1 MVMQTSCKKD
11 MEKYIFLD
19 FDGVI
24 NTPKGKFDKNAVT
37 NLRRLLERTD
47 AKVVISSTW
56 RLQGM
61 EYIQQLWQEYQLP
74 GEVIDLTPSCNS
86 TNFSNVDG
94 QEEWQGLHGCKGLEI
109 AEWLRLNAKEPFH
122 YIILDDEE
130 DFLFSQREHLVKVEG
145 SKGLDKADVRVAI
158 QILNTKEICQMKR
171 WFYGALK
178 FIAVYI
184 LMVML
189 FMAYFYWYPE
199 KEMNNMNRRTLMY
212 KECLRINFHW
222 QK

>member
-1 MVMQTSCKKD
+1 

-24 NTPKGKFDKNAVT
+24 NTPKGKFAKKAVA
-37 NLRRLLERTD
+37 NLLHLVERSD
-47 AKVVISSTW
+47 AKIIISSTW

-74 GEVIDLTPSCNS
+74 GEVIGLTPSCNS
-86 TNFSNVDG
+86 INFSNVDG

-109 AEWLRLNAKEPFH
+109 AEWLRLNAKEPYR

-158 QILNTKEICQMKR
+158 QILNTKEISQMKR
-171 WFYGALK
+171 LFYGALK
-178 FIAVYI
+178 FIAVYV

-189 FMAYFYWYPE
+189 FMAYFYWCPE
-199 KEMNNMNRRTLMY
+199 KEMNNMNRRALMY
-212 KECLRINFHW
+212 QECLRSHFHW
-222 QK
+222 QE

>member
-1 MVMQTSCKKD
+1 

-24 NTPKGKFDKNAVT
+24 NTPKGKFGKNAVT

-109 AEWLRLNAKEPFH
+109 AEWLRLNAKEPYQ

-145 SKGLDKADVRVAI
+145 SKGFDKADVRVAI
-158 QILNTKEICQMKR
+158 QILNTKEISQMKR

-178 FIAVYI
+178 FIALYI
-184 LMVML
+184 LMVMV

-199 KEMNNMNRRTLMY
+199 KEINNMNRCALMY
-212 KECLRINFHW
+212 QECLRNHFHW

>member
-1 MVMQTSCKKD
+1 MK
-11 MEKYIFLD
+11 KYIFLD

-24 NTPKGKFDKNAVT
+24 NTQNDKFDKNAIA

-61 EYIQQLWQEYQLP
+61 EYIQQLWLEYQLH
-74 GEVIDLTPSCNS
+74 GEVIGLTPSCNS
-86 TNFSNVDG
+86 ISFSNVDG
-94 QEEWQGLHGCKGLEI
+94 LEEWQGLHGCKGLEI
-109 AEWLRLNAKEPFH
+109 AEWLRLNAKESYQ

-130 DFLFSQREHLVKVEG
+130 DFLLSQREHLVKVEG

-158 QILNTKEICQMKR
+158 QILKAKELSKMKR

-178 FIAVYI
+178 YVAVYV

-189 FMAYFYWYPE
+189 FMAYIYWYPE
-199 KEMNNMNRRTLMY
+199 KEMNNMNRHALMY
-212 KECLRINFHW
+212 QECLRSHFHW
-222 QK
+222 Q

>member
-1 MVMQTSCKKD
+1 MK
-11 MEKYIFLD
+11 KYIFLD

-24 NTPKGKFDKNAVT
+24 NTQNDKFDKNTIA

-56 RLQGM
+56 RLQSM
-61 EYIQQLWQEYQLP
+61 ENIQQLWLEYHLP
-74 GEVIDLTPSCNS
+74 GEVIGLTPSCNS
-86 TNFSNVDG
+86 INFSDIDG
-94 QEEWQGLHGCKGLEI
+94 QKEWQGLHGCKGLEI
-109 AEWLRLNAKEPFH
+109 AEWLRLNAKESYQ

-158 QILNTKEICQMKR
+158 QILNTKENSQMKR
-171 WFYGALK
+171 WFYNAIK

-184 LMVML
+184 LLVML

-199 KEMNNMNRRTLMY
+199 KEIINMNRRALMY
-212 KECLRINFHW
+212 QECLRSHFH
-222 QK
+222 